1 MWLHEVAVTP
11 PRIGSSPDC
20 VDYKFDDQI
29 ISLTV
34 RVGGANVSSAAC
46 VQIGGVKFEE
56 LSIKSVSVPSGVLF
70 ARDTGQPS
78 LGVANPSTET
88 HGANLLAN
96 PLNLRGSADPAVRTR
111 LINKLYR
118 K

>member
-1 MWLHEVAVTP
+1 M
-11 PRIGSSPDC
+11 
-20 VDYKFDDQI
+20 DYKFDDQI

-34 RVGGANVSSAAC
+34 RVGGANVSYATC
-46 VQIGGVKFEE
+46 VKIGGVKFDE
-56 LSIKSVSVPSGVLF
+56 LSIKSVSLPSRVLF
-70 ARDTGQPS
+70 ARDTEQSS
-78 LGVANPSTET
+78 LGVANPNKET
-88 HGANLLAN
+88 LANLLAN

>member
-1 MWLHEVAVTP
+1 M
-11 PRIGSSPDC
+11 
-20 VDYKFDDQI
+20 DYKFDEQT

-34 RVGGANVSSAAC
+34 RVGGANVSSATC
-46 VQIGGVKFEE
+46 VQIGGVKFDE
-56 LSIKSVSVPSGVLF
+56 LSIKSVSVPSRVLF
-70 ARDTGQPS
+70 ARDTEQPS
-78 LGVANPSTET
+78 LGVADPNTET
-88 HGANLLAN
+88 LANLLAN